1 LDLSLYWSKS
11 ETNKITISFYQSV
24 ILQQLCS
31 ISAVQLFSSEF
42 YIILFVVLGIL
53 SGGIVF
59 VLRSNVRTESTL
71 PAITPNIIN
80 SSFKSKISQ
89 PKLVQAIVDWC
100 IQHIGDKQNQ
110 PNVQISYHPH
120 RKKYGCYII
129 DKKLIRIYIKNHK
142 SIETLALTIIHEFV
156 HYIEI
161 KTDKESKNYA
171 RLQQDFGYETN
182 PYERSANLI
191 AAQYYQQC
199 LMDLSA
205 KGYLSCELPL
215 G

>member
-1 LDLSLYWSKS
+1 M
-11 ETNKITISFYQSV
+11 
-24 ILQQLCS
+24 
-31 ISAVQLFSSEF
+31 
-42 YIILFVVLGIL
+42 
-53 SGGIVF
+53 
-59 VLRSNVRTESTL
+59 L

-80 SSFKSKISQ
+80 GSFKSKISQ
-89 PKLVQAIVDWC
+89 PKLVNAIVDWC
-100 IQHIGDKQNQ
+100 IHHIGDQQNQ

-129 DKKLIRIYIKNHK
+129 DKKLIRIYVKNHK

-171 RLQQDFGYETN
+171 RLQQDLGYETN

-191 AAQYYQQC
+191 ATKYYQQC

-205 KGYLSCELPL
+205 KGYLHCELPL
-215 G
+215 S

>member
-1 LDLSLYWSKS
+1 M
-11 ETNKITISFYQSV
+11 
-24 ILQQLCS
+24 
-31 ISAVQLFSSEF
+31 FSSEF
-42 YIILFVVLGIL
+42 YIIFLVLLGIIL
-53 SGGIVF
+53 GGVVF
-59 VLRSNVRTESTL
+59 IFRSNNLQESS
-71 PAITPNIIN
+71 PAIIAPAKVNNT
-80 SSFKSKISQ
+80 FKSKISQ

-120 RKKYGCYII
+120 RKKYGCYLI

-142 SIETLALTIIHEFV
+142 SVETLALTIIHEFV

-161 KTDKESKNYA
+161 KTDKESNNYA
-171 RLQQDFGYETN
+171 RLQQSFGYETN

-191 AAQYYQQC
+191 AAKYYQQC

-205 KGYLSCELPL
+205 KGYLSSELPL
-215 G
+215 V

>member
-1 LDLSLYWSKS
+1 MNTEL
-11 ETNKITISFYQSV
+11 
-24 ILQQLCS
+24 
-31 ISAVQLFSSEF
+31 
-42 YIILFVVLGIL
+42 YIIPLVLLLIFLGGLAFIL
-53 SGGIVF
+53 PNKSLQEG
-59 VLRSNVRTESTL
+59 TL
-71 PAITPNIIN
+71 PAITAPIN
-80 SSFKSKISQ
+80 NSTFKSKISQ

-120 RKKYGCYII
+120 RKKYGCYLI

-142 SIETLALTIIHEFV
+142 SVETLALTIIHEFV

-171 RLQQDFGYETN
+171 RLQQSFGYETN

-191 AAQYYQQC
+191 AAQHYQQC
-199 LMDLSA
+199 LLDLSA
-205 KGYLSCELPL
+205 KGFLSCELPL
-215 G
+215 A

>member
-1 LDLSLYWSKS
+1 MLGGLVFIFRNKSLQKS
-11 ETNKITISFYQSV
+11 SLPTNTAPIGNNT
-24 ILQQLCS
+24 
-31 ISAVQLFSSEF
+31 
-42 YIILFVVLGIL
+42 
-53 SGGIVF
+53 
-59 VLRSNVRTESTL
+59 
-71 PAITPNIIN
+71 
-80 SSFKSKISQ
+80 FKSKISQ
-89 PKLVQAIVDWC
+89 PKLVHAIVDWC

-120 RKKYGCYII
+120 RKKYGCYLI

-142 SIETLALTIIHEFV
+142 NVETLTLTIIHEFV

-171 RLQQDFGYETN
+171 RLHHSFGYETN

-199 LMDLSA
+199 MMDLSA
-205 KGYLSCELPL
+205 KGYLICELPL
-215 G
+215 S

>member
-1 LDLSLYWSKS
+1 M
-11 ETNKITISFYQSV
+11 
-24 ILQQLCS
+24 QQLCS
-31 ISAVQLFSSEF
+31 ISVVPLFSSEF
-42 YIILFVVLGIL
+42 YIILFVLLSIL
-53 SGGIVF
+53 LGGIVF
-59 VLRSNVRTESTL
+59 VLRSNFRKEITQ
-71 PAITPNIIN
+71 PAILPQNIN
-80 SSFKSKISQ
+80 GSFKSKISQ

-100 IQHIGDKQNQ
+100 ILHIGDKQNQ

-142 SIETLALTIIHEFV
+142 SVETLALTIIHEFV

-191 AAQYYQQC
+191 AAQHYQQC

-205 KGYLSCELPL
+205 KGYLYAELPL
-215 G
+215 S

>member
-1 LDLSLYWSKS
+1 MNTD
-11 ETNKITISFYQSV
+11 
-24 ILQQLCS
+24 
-31 ISAVQLFSSEF
+31 F
-42 YIILFVVLGIL
+42 YIILLVLLLIL
-53 SGGIVF
+53 LGGLAF
-59 VLRSNVRTESTL
+59 VLPNKSLQESTL
-71 PAITPNIIN
+71 PAIAAPISNNT
-80 SSFKSKISQ
+80 FKSKISQ

-100 IQHIGDKQNQ
+100 IQHIGDQQNQ

-120 RKKYGCYII
+120 RKKYGCYLI

-142 SIETLALTIIHEFV
+142 SVETLALTIIHEFV

-171 RLQQDFGYETN
+171 RLQQSFGYETN

-191 AAQYYQQC
+191 AAQHYQQC

-205 KGYLSCELPL
+205 KGFLSCELPL
-215 G
+215 A

>member
-1 LDLSLYWSKS
+1 MQ
-11 ETNKITISFYQSV
+11 I
-24 ILQQLCS
+24 CS
-31 ISAVQLFSSEF
+31 ASAVQLFSSEF
-42 YIILFVVLGIL
+42 YIILFVVLGFL
-53 SGGIVF
+53 LGGLVFIV
-59 VLRSNVRTESTL
+59 RSKDWKEHTVPT
-71 PAITPNIIN
+71 ITPKNIG
-80 SSFKSKISQ
+80 STFKSKISQ

-100 IQHIGDKQNQ
+100 IQHIGDQQNQ
-110 PNVQISYHPH
+110 PNVQISYYPH
-120 RKKYGCYII
+120 RKKYGCYLI

-171 RLQQDFGYETN
+171 RLHQDYGYQTN
-182 PYERSANLI
+182 PYERSANRI

-205 KGYLSCELPL
+205 KGYLCSELPL
-215 G
+215 S

>member
-1 LDLSLYWSKS
+1 M
-11 ETNKITISFYQSV
+11 
-24 ILQQLCS
+24 QQLCS
-31 ISAVQLFSSEF
+31 ISAIQLFSSEF
-42 YIILFVVLGIL
+42 YIILFVVLSIL
-53 SGGIVF
+53 LGGIVF
-59 VLRSNVRTESTL
+59 VLRGNVSKEITL
-71 PAITPNIIN
+71 PAIAPNISH

-100 IQHIGDKQNQ
+100 IQHIGDQQNQ

-129 DKKLIRIYIKNHK
+129 DKKLIRIYIKNHR

-171 RLQQDFGYETN
+171 RLQQDLGYETN

-191 AAQYYQQC
+191 AARYYQQC

-205 KGYLSCELPL
+205 KGYLFCELPL
-215 G
+215 A

>member
-1 LDLSLYWSKS
+1 MP
-11 ETNKITISFYQSV
+11 
-24 ILQQLCS
+24 
-31 ISAVQLFSSEF
+31 LFSSEF
-42 YIILFVVLGIL
+42 YIILFVLLSIL
-53 SGGIVF
+53 LGGIVF
-59 VLRSNVRTESTL
+59 VLRSNVRKEITQ
-71 PAITPNIIN
+71 PAILPQNIN
-80 SSFKSKISQ
+80 GSFKSKISQ

-100 IQHIGDKQNQ
+100 ILHIGDKQNQ

-142 SIETLALTIIHEFV
+142 SVETLALTIIHEFV

-171 RLQQDFGYETN
+171 RLQQNFGYETN

-205 KGYLSCELPL
+205 KGYLYCELPL
-215 G
+215 S

>member
-1 LDLSLYWSKS
+1 MLGGVVFIFR
-11 ETNKITISFYQSV
+11 NKHLQESSIPSITTPIS
-24 ILQQLCS
+24 
-31 ISAVQLFSSEF
+31 
-42 YIILFVVLGIL
+42 
-53 SGGIVF
+53 
-59 VLRSNVRTESTL
+59 NNT
-71 PAITPNIIN
+71 
-80 SSFKSKISQ
+80 FKSKISK

-120 RKKYGCYII
+120 RKKYGCYLI

-142 SIETLALTIIHEFV
+142 SVETLALTIIHEFV

-171 RLQQDFGYETN
+171 RLQQAMGYETN

-191 AAQYYQQC
+191 ATQYYQQC

-205 KGYLSCELPL
+205 KGYLSSELPL
-215 G
+215 S

>member
-1 LDLSLYWSKS
+1 MVFIFRNKSL
-11 ETNKITISFYQSV
+11 Q
-24 ILQQLCS
+24 
-31 ISAVQLFSSEF
+31 
-42 YIILFVVLGIL
+42 
-53 SGGIVF
+53 
-59 VLRSNVRTESTL
+59 ESTL
-71 PAITPNIIN
+71 PAIAVPISNNT
-80 SSFKSKISQ
+80 FKSKISQ

-100 IQHIGDKQNQ
+100 IQHIGDQQNQ

-120 RKKYGCYII
+120 RKKYGCYLI

-142 SIETLALTIIHEFV
+142 SVETLALTIIHEFV

-171 RLQQDFGYETN
+171 RLHQGYGYQTN
-182 PYERSANLI
+182 PYERSANRI

-205 KGYLSCELPL
+205 KGYLSSELPL
-215 G
+215 A